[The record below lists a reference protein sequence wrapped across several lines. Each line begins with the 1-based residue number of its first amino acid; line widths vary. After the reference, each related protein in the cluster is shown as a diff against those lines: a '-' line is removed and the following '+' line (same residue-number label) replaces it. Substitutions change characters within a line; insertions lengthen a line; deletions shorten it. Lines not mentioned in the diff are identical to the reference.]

1 MIYTTFVKK
10 QRHNRMKKTLLFIF
24 CALFSFVAK
33 ADDPKR
39 ADIKFENTVIDLG
52 KFGRETPIRKCAF
65 VFTNTGDADLYIHQI
80 FTSCRCTGKE
90 YPTHAIKPGAQDSI
104 IVIFNGEKSAPRK
117 FRTSITVHSNAKTEM
132 TKVYIKGEMLP
143 AKVEELEVIEVEE

>member
-1 MIYTTFVKK
+1 
-10 QRHNRMKKTLLFIF
+10 MKKTLLFIL
-24 CALFSFVAK
+24 CALLSFAAK

-39 ADIKFENTVIDLG
+39 AEIKFEKTTIDLG
-52 KFGRETPIRKCAF
+52 KFGYDTPIRKCAF

-143 AKVEELEVIEVEE
+143 VKIQETEIIEIEE

>member
-1 MIYTTFVKK
+1 
-10 QRHNRMKKTLLFIF
+10 MKKILFLIL
-24 CALFSFVAK
+24 CAFSSFAAK

-39 ADIKFENTVIDLG
+39 ADIKFEQTTIDLG

-143 AKVEELEVIEVEE
+143 AKVQENEIVEIEE

>member
-1 MIYTTFVKK
+1 
-10 QRHNRMKKTLLFIF
+10 MKKIALLIL
-24 CALFSFVAK
+24 CALLSFAAK

-39 ADIKFENTVIDLG
+39 AEIKFEKTTIDLG

-65 VFTNTGDADLYIHQI
+65 VFTNTGDSDLYIHQI

-90 YPTHAIKPGAQDSI
+90 YPKYAIKPGAQDSI
-104 IVIFNGEKSAPRK
+104 IVIYNGEKSAPRK
-117 FRTSITVHSNAKTEM
+117 FRTSITIHTNAKTEM

-143 AKVEELEVIEVEE
+143 AKVQETEIIEVEE

>member
-1 MIYTTFVKK
+1 
-10 QRHNRMKKTLLFIF
+10 MKKTLLFIL
-24 CALFSFVAK
+24 CALLSFAAK

-39 ADIKFENTVIDLG
+39 AEIKFEKTTIDLG
-52 KFGRETPIRKCAF
+52 KFGHDTPIRKCAF